1 MSEPSALDRL
11 AAAADRLAA
20 DRRRVPAAT
29 YRLQMHAG
37 FPLREAVRITA
48 YLQSLGIT
56 HPYTSS
62 LVVAKPGSTHGYDVT
77 DPSRLN
83 PEIGTVA
90 EFDAWVADLQ
100 QRVMGLLLDTVPN
113 HMSVPNNWI
122 YDLLEHGPASPYAGY
137 FDIAWNDHPRERLRG
152 KVLLPILGEPYGAE
166 IEAGQFQV
174 EFSDGTLALK
184 YGEQRL
190 PIDPRTY
197 AVVLCPA
204 VDAARG
210 ELGPEHGD
218 AVELQSILTGVRRL
232 PPRTDSDADEA
243 VEGWNESRVL
253 KRRLA

>member
-56 HPYTSS
+56 HAYTSS

-90 EFDAWVADLQ
+90 EFDAWIVDLR
-100 QRVMGLLLDTVPN
+100 QRAMGLLLDTVPN

-122 YDLLEHGPASPYAGY
+122 YDLLEHGPASEYAGY

-152 KVLLPILGEPYGAE
+152 KVLLPILGQPYGAE
-166 IEAGQFQV
+166 IEAGKFQV
-174 EFSDGTLALK
+174 DFAEGALAIL
-184 YGEQRL
+184 YADLRL
-190 PIDPRTY
+190 PVDPRTY
-197 AVVLCPA
+197 GLV
-204 VDAARG
+204 
-210 ELGPEHGD
+210 LGPALEEARAGGGPD
-218 AVELQSILTGVRRL
+218 DRGRLEL
-232 PPRTDSDADEA
+232 
-243 VEGWNESRVL
+243 
-253 KRRLA
+253 